1 MLITRV
7 WKNQPGEYFCL
18 STKSRFGKWADHF
31 FKRSELSKIQEFI
44 NDNID
49 KDVYWCPHGFSE
61 PRRLKENAI
70 MPKLLWADL
79 DEADPRTMIP
89 MPSIA
94 IESSPGRFVGL
105 WVMSSI
111 VEESLNRRLTYHV
124 GADKGGWDVT
134 QVLRVPGTSNYK
146 YDDAPRVKTL
156 WIDGPNY
163 DIAEIE
169 RILPRDKVG
178 EINLGD
184 VMRVYKRYEKRL
196 SLFARRNLLRG
207 KPIEGKRSEV
217 LWKLNNELLE
227 AGMTTEEAFTL
238 LVHSPW
244 NKFAGRINGEAQLRR
259 ELDKSI
265 TQKLESVPVSIKE
278 DEAPKYLTISL
289 ADVEEEQ
296 LDWIWYPY
304 LARRELSILEGDPGL
319 GKSYL
324 AQMIGA
330 AIVDGKS
337 LPSMKMH
344 KPIKGKVAYFDL
356 ENSAGTVTKARL
368 VDNGC
373 KNLRDYYQDERVFRI
388 DDEEAIERV
397 YEGLER
403 VKPDVVVF
411 DTINSYVGKAD
422 TNNGRDVQQAMSHF
436 IEIARRFNCATLVLR
451 HLTKSTKEKALY
463 RGQGSIAFSGMAR
476 VVMTVG
482 QHPEEE
488 EVRVMAV
495 TKLNVT
501 KRPKALT
508 FEIKS
513 LPDTLQKQDRSKF
526 VWGDFVDL
534 TSDDITI
541 SVPTPNGQG
550 RKRNEETEEF
560 LREMLD
566 DGPKVK
572 SMLERAAEARGINL
586 RTLQRAAERLGVIK
600 QTTGFGKTRISTW
613 ALFATDGHQANET

>member
-1 MLITRV
+1 MLITQV
-7 WKNQPGEYFCL
+7 WRNQPGDYFCL
-18 STKSRFGKWADHF
+18 STKSRFGKWEDHF
-31 FKRSELSKIQEFI
+31 FTRAQLSKIRAFI
-44 NDNID
+44 NDNLD

-61 PRRLKENAI
+61 PRRLKDNAV

-79 DEADPRTMIP
+79 DEADPRTMTP

-105 WVMSSI
+105 WVMSSV
-111 VEESLNRRLTYHV
+111 VEEHLNRRLTYHV
-124 GADKGGWDVT
+124 GADTGGWDVT
-134 QVLRVPGTSNYK
+134 QVLRIPGTSNYK

-156 WIDGPNY
+156 WIDGPTY

-169 RILPRDKVG
+169 RILPKDRVG
-178 EINLGD
+178 DADLGD
-184 VMRVYKRYEKRL
+184 VMRIYKRYEKHL
-196 SLFARRNLLRG
+196 SFFARKNLLKG
-207 KPIEGKRSEV
+207 KPTPGKRSTM
-217 LWKLNNELLE
+217 LWRLNKELLE
-227 AGMTTEEAFTL
+227 SGMTTEEAFVL

-244 NKFAGRINGEAQLRR
+244 NKFAGRINGDAQLRR
-259 ELDKSI
+259 ELEKSI
-265 TQKLESVPVSIKE
+265 TQKFESVPIENKE
-278 DEAPKYLTISL
+278 EEPPKYLTISL

-296 LDWIWYPY
+296 LDWVWYPY
-304 LARRELSILEGDPGL
+304 LARRELTILEGDPGL

-324 AQMIGA
+324 AQMIGLA
-330 AIVDGKS
+330 LVDGKP
-337 LPSMKMH
+337 LPSVKSH
-344 KPIKGKVAYFDL
+344 RPVKGKVAYFDL

-373 KNLRDYYQDERVFRI
+373 KNLRNYYQDERVFRI

-403 VKPDVVVF
+403 VKPDLVVF

-422 TNNGRDVQQAMSHF
+422 TNNGRDVQQAMAHF

-476 VVMTVG
+476 VVITVG

-488 EVRVMAV
+488 ELRVMAV

-513 LPDTLQKQDRSKF
+513 LPDTLKKQDRSEF

-534 TSDDITI
+534 TSDDITTAV
-541 SVPTPNGQG
+541 VPSNAG
-550 RKRNEETEEF
+550 RKRNEDTEEF
-560 LREMLD
+560 IREMLEE
-566 DGPKVK
+566 GPKLK
-572 SMLERAAEARGINL
+572 SVIERAAEARGINQ
-586 RTLQRAAERLGVIK
+586 RTLMRAAERMNIIREIS
-600 QTTGFGKTRISTW
+600 GFGKTRMSTW
-613 ALFATDGHQANET
+613 ALHNTKGHPNDEP

>member
-1 MLITRV
+1 MLITQV
-7 WKNQPGEYFCL
+7 WRNQPGEYFCL
-18 STKSRFGKWADHF
+18 STKSRFGKWEDHF
-31 FKRSELSKIQEFI
+31 FTRAQLSKVRAFI
-44 NDNID
+44 NDNLD

-61 PRRLKENAI
+61 PRRLKDNAV

-79 DEADPRTMIP
+79 DEADPRTMTP

-105 WVMSSI
+105 WVMSSV
-111 VEESLNRRLTYHV
+111 VEEHLNRRLTYHV
-124 GADKGGWDVT
+124 GADTGGWDVT
-134 QVLRVPGTSNYK
+134 QVLRIPGTSNYK

-156 WIDGPNY
+156 WIDGPTY

-169 RILPRDKVG
+169 RILPKDRVG
-178 EINLGD
+178 DADLGD
-184 VMRVYKRYEKRL
+184 VMRIYKRYEKHL
-196 SLFARRNLLRG
+196 SLFARKNLLKG
-207 KPIEGKRSEV
+207 KPTPGKRSTM
-217 LWKLNNELLE
+217 LWRLNKELLE
-227 AGMTTEEAFTL
+227 SGMTTEEAFVL

-244 NKFAGRINGEAQLRR
+244 NKFAGRINGDAQLRR
-259 ELDKSI
+259 ELEKSV
-265 TQKLESVPVSIKE
+265 TQKFESVPIENKE
-278 DEAPKYLTISL
+278 DEAPKYLAISL

-304 LARRELSILEGDPGL
+304 LARRELTILEGDPGL

-324 AQMIGA
+324 AQMVGL
-330 AIVDGKS
+330 AIVDGKV
-337 LPSMKMH
+337 LPSVKVH
-344 KPIKGKVAYFDL
+344 KPVCGRVAYFDL

-368 VDNGC
+368 VDNGGRNL
-373 KNLRDYYQDERVFRI
+373 KNYFQDERVFRI

-403 VKPDVVVF
+403 VKPDLVVF

-422 TNNGRDVQQAMSHF
+422 TNNGRDVQQAMAHF

-451 HLTKSTKEKALY
+451 HLTKSTKERALY

-476 VVMTVG
+476 VVITVG

-513 LPDTLQKQDRSKF
+513 LPDTLKKQDRSKF
-526 VWGDFVDL
+526 VWGDFVEL
-534 TSDDITI
+534 TSDEITTF
-541 SVPTPNGQG
+541 VPPSGAG
-550 RKRNEETEEF
+550 RRKNENTEDF
-560 LREMLD
+560 LREMLA
-566 DGPKVK
+566 DGPQPKAV
-572 SMLERAAEARGINL
+572 LERAAEARGINI
-586 RTLQRAAERLGVIK
+586 RTLIREAERIGIIRD
-600 QTTGFGKTRISTW
+600 TTGFGKTRVSTW
-613 ALFATDGHQANET
+613 ALCDTTGRPKDKN